1 MAQTKMLHKKRFTH
15 FTLSH
20 VKEDTNKYRWKKEK
34 SKKRKRT
41 DLLKRIPL
49 EKLMDLKIDYAFK
62 QLFGNEKNKEI
73 TIEFLNAILQ
83 KSGRNKIKE
92 VTFLNTEIGREYEDD
107 KESRLD
113 LLVLTDANESINVE
127 IQFSNKYDMIER
139 SLFYWAGIYHSML
152 TKGKEYK
159 QLRPVIVINILNYD
173 MMNEIDLFH
182 TMFHLRES
190 IKYIKLTNLME
201 FHFIEM
207 PKLLRDWKAD
217 KLDPWNNVLAR
228 WLLLLGMVDARNK
241 KVYEEIYRE
250 LEEIAMNDETLRDAF
265 AQWEDLSMTEEQR
278 LAYLYRL
285 KQVLDEE
292 AYRARIRRMEEKLEK
307 NKQVFEQDKRL
318 FERDKQVYEQDKQV
332 FVKDKQVFEKDKQVF
347 EQDKQVFEQ
356 DKQVFEQDKQVFE
369 KERQLVKQK
378 EKEIERTALELN
390 LRMEKTAIHLL
401 NQGIDIDLIKE
412 LTDLS
417 KEKIIEL
424 QRDM

>member
-1 MAQTKMLHKKRFTH
+1 
-15 FTLSH
+15 
-20 VKEDTNKYRWKKEK
+20 
-34 SKKRKRT
+34 
-41 DLLKRIPL
+41 
-49 EKLMDLKIDYAFK
+49 
-62 QLFGNEKNKEI
+62 
-73 TIEFLNAILQ
+73 
-83 KSGRNKIKE
+83 
-92 VTFLNTEIGREYEDD
+92 
-107 KESRLD
+107 
-113 LLVLTDANESINVE
+113 
-127 IQFSNKYDMIER
+127 
-139 SLFYWAGIYHSML
+139 
-152 TKGKEYK
+152 
-159 QLRPVIVINILNYD
+159 
-173 MMNEIDLFH
+173 
-182 TMFHLRES
+182 
-190 IKYIKLTNLME
+190 
-201 FHFIEM
+201 FIEM

-278 LAYLYRL
+278 LAYLYRI

-292 AYRARIRRMEEKLEK
+292 AYRARIRRMEEKLKK

-318 FERDKQVYEQDKQV
+318 FERDKQVYEQEKQVFEKDKQV
-332 FVKDKQVFEKDKQVF
+332 FVKDKQVFENDKQVF

-356 DKQVFEQDKQVFE
+356 DKQVFEKDKQVFE

-424 QRDM
+424 